1 MTLDLD
7 KLEALDKAATAG
19 PWRDV
24 KRETP
29 HHRYCEDP
37 LYYVKHATGDGSLV
51 NVCEAISF
59 ARPEQDAAL
68 IAEMRTQLPALL
80 QAARERDEA
89 VRLLRRMHEARSYL
103 GAADQ
108 EIIGAFLSR
117 VGSADQAIPRVVRPS
132 RLPVPPRLEFRR
144 ESDGELVS
152 DECECECGHSRHR
165 HTRYERRCQVDKC
178 DCDAFR
184 GSANEET

>member
-89 VRLLRRMHEARSYL
+89 VRLLRALLNENCVATRT
-103 GAADQ
+103 
-108 EIIGAFLSR
+108 
-117 VGSADQAIPRVVRPS
+117 
-132 RLPVPPRLEFRR
+132 
-144 ESDGELVS
+144 DGWALIDRIASV
-152 DECECECGHSRHR
+152 
-165 HTRYERRCQVDKC
+165 KP
-178 DCDAFR
+178 
-184 GSANEET
+184 